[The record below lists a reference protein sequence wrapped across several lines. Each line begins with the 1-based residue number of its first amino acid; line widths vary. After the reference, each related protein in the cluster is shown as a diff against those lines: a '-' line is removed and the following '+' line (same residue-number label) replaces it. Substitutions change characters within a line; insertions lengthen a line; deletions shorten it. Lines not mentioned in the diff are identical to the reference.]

1 MGVTFRNPDYL
12 IKGFRKSLKNFAIA
26 SIYFVDLL
34 AYNYNAVKRM
44 STLKRNYIFD
54 FDSTLTKVEALDVLA
69 EITLVDNPKKAA
81 IIQEIID
88 ITNLGIDGDIS
99 FTESLEK
106 RIKLLNASKSDLNGL
121 ISKLSEQVSV
131 SIESNKAFFEE
142 YSDDIYV
149 ISAGFK
155 EFIVPIV
162 AAYNIPAERVY
173 ANTFE
178 FDTQDKIVG
187 FDRKNPLSVHNG
199 KIKCLR
205 DLNLDGEIQVIGDG
219 YSDAVTR
226 EAGVADKFFAYTEN
240 VSRDKTTKN
249 ADYITPN
256 LDEFLF
262 VNKLPRSISY
272 PKNRIKIL
280 LLENVHKDAFEK
292 LSKDGFTVET
302 VSKSLSEKELIEKIK
317 DVHVLGIR
325 SKTQVTKKVIAAA
338 EKLMV
343 VGAFCIGTKQI
354 DLDVCKENGVVV
366 FNAPYSNTRSVVELA
381 IGEIIMLMRSVFH
394 RSTEL
399 HKGKW
404 NKTADGSREVRGKKL
419 GIVGYGNI
427 GKQLSILAE
436 ALGMD
441 VYYYDVEDKLAL
453 GNATKINKLADLLAI
468 SDVITL
474 HIDDNA
480 ANKNFIGKKEIS
492 QMKEGVHL
500 VNLSRGFVV
509 DIDALKA
516 GLKSGKIAGAAVDVY
531 PEEPRANGDFY
542 TELKGLDNV
551 ILTPHVGGS
560 TEEAQKDI
568 ADFVPNKIMA
578 YINSGNTVDAVN
590 FPNIRLPKHK
600 NAHRFLHI
608 HENVPGVMAR
618 INKVLAKY
626 DMNIIGQYLSTD
638 AKVGYVITDLDKEYN
653 PKVIKKLKDVDGTIK
668 FRVLY

>member
-1 MGVTFRNPDYL
+1 
-12 IKGFRKSLKNFAIA
+12 
-26 SIYFVDLL
+26 
-34 AYNYNAVKRM
+34 M

-69 EITLVDNPKKAA
+69 EITLANHPKRED
-81 IIQEIID
+81 IIKEIID
-88 ITNLGIDGDIS
+88 ITNLGIDGEVS

-106 RIKLLNASKSDLNGL
+106 RIHLLHAKKSDLIDL
-121 ISKLSEQVSV
+121 IAALKKQVSV
-131 SIESNKAFFEE
+131 SIEKNKEFFEKHA
-142 YSDDIYV
+142 DDIYV

-155 EFIVPIV
+155 EFIIPIV
-162 AAYNIPAERVY
+162 AEYNIPADRVY

-178 FDTQDKIVG
+178 YDANDVIVG
-187 FDRKNPLSVHNG
+187 FDRENPLSVHNG

-205 DLNLDGEIQVIGDG
+205 DLNLEGEIQVIGDG

-226 EAGVADKFFAYTEN
+226 EAGVAHKFFAYTEN
-240 VSRDKTTKN
+240 VTRNKTIKN
-249 ADYITPN
+249 ADHIAPN

-262 VNKLPRSISY
+262 VNRLPRNISY

-280 LLENVHKDAFEK
+280 LLENVHPDAFDK

-302 VSKSLSEKELIEKIK
+302 VSESLSEDELIERIK

-325 SKTQVTKKVIAAA
+325 SKTQVTKKVVEAA

-354 DLDVCKENGVVV
+354 DIDACKENGVVV

-381 IGEIIMLMRSVFH
+381 IGEIIMLMRSVFQ

-399 HKGKW
+399 HNGQW
-404 NKTADGSREVRGKKL
+404 NKTAQGSREVRGKKL

-427 GKQLSILAE
+427 GKQLSVLAE

-453 GNATKINKLADLLAI
+453 GNATKIEKLSELLAL
-468 SDVITL
+468 SDVVTL

-480 ANKNFIGKKEIS
+480 ANKNFIGAKEIS
-492 QMKEGVHL
+492 QMKQGAHL

-509 DIDALKA
+509 DIKALTEA
-516 GLKSGKIAGAAVDVY
+516 LKSGAIAGAAVDVY
-531 PEEPRANGDFY
+531 PEEPAKNGDFY
-542 TELKGLDNV
+542 TDLKGLDNV

-568 ADFVPNKIMA
+568 ADFVPSKIMA

-590 FPNIRLPKHK
+590 FPNIRLPKHN

-608 HENVPGVMAR
+608 HTNVPGVMAK

-626 DMNIIGQYLSTD
+626 DMNITGQYLSTD
-638 AKVGYVITDLDKEYN
+638 DKVGYVITDLDKEYN
-653 PKVIKKLKDVDGTIK
+653 PQVIKKLKEVEGTIK